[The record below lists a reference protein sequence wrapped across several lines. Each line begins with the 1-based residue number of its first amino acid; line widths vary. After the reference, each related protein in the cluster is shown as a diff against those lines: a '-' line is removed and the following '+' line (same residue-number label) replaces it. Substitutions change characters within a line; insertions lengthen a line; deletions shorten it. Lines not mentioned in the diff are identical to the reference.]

1 MEEDREEKMSIFTSA
16 KFMAIAATTA
26 ATLAAVPATAQDV
39 TLRGASL
46 FDEEH
51 AYTKTL
57 RELERLVGE
66 YASETIEF
74 DLRLNGEL
82 GDESDFATF
91 LSQGVAVDYAVMAP
105 SNMATFA
112 ESIPLMDMPFLFRDL
127 EHWDTVLGSDAFAPL
142 EAELLEAADIKVI
155 GYTGGGVRN
164 LASSEPIQ
172 NLEELAGHRMRVMGA
187 PIQAQIFQALT
198 AAPSAIAYNEVYN
211 AIQTGVIA
219 GFENEAA
226 SIQNLKF
233 YEVAP
238 HITLTNHTIT
248 VRPIVMSGTA
258 FRALTPELQDVFLR
272 AGAEAGA
279 FGRALESSEDAIK
292 LQEMVDAGQ
301 VITTE
306 FEERDALL
314 EMVLPVQDAYAAELG
329 ATELLEA
336 VRGM

>member
-1 MEEDREEKMSIFTSA
+1 MTKFTLTGVMLAGAVAVAGLAGAASA
-16 KFMAIAATTA
+16 QT
-26 ATLAAVPATAQDV
+26 
-39 TLRGASL
+39 TLRGASM

-51 AYTKTL
+51 AFTKTL
-57 RELERLVGE
+57 RKFEELVQEKTDG
-66 YASETIEF
+66 IEF

-82 GDESDFATF
+82 GVESDYVTY
-91 LSQGVAVDYAVMAP
+91 LNQGVAVDYTIIAP
-105 SNMATFA
+105 SNMAVFA

-127 EHWDTVLGSDAFAPL
+127 DHWNAVLSSDALAPL
-142 EAELLEAADIKVI
+142 EEELREKAGIVI
-155 GYTGGGVRN
+155 VGYTGGGVRN
-164 LASSEPIQ
+164 LVSKEPIA
-172 NLEELAGHRMRVMGA
+172 NMEELAGHRMRVMGA
-187 PIQAQIFQALT
+187 PIQAQTFAAVG

-211 AIQTGVIA
+211 AIQTGVIG

-238 HITLTNHTIT
+238 YITLTQHTIT
-248 VRPIVMSGTA
+248 VRPIVMSAKTFDSLDA
-258 FRALTPELQDVFLR
+258 DVQAAIME

-279 FGRALESSEDAIK
+279 YGRELESRQDGEK

-301 VITTE
+301 VTLNE
-306 FEERDALL
+306 FEDRDTML
-314 EMVLPVQDAYAAELG
+314 EMVIPVQDAYAAELG